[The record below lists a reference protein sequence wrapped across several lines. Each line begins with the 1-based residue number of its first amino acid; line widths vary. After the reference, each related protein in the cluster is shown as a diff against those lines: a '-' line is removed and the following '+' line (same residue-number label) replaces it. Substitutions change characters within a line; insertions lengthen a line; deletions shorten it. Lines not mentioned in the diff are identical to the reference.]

1 MLTGLCNSDAWQ
13 CHPTTPGPWRA
24 ADVLKVRASGELPGR
39 HAPTRQ
45 GGPGE
50 HGLTEQPQA
59 TVSLGRVTPVL
70 RLGLFP
76 RVSLF
81 IVLSLSCLC
90 PTPRQQIHNIRQHSS
105 TGPPPLLLA
114 PRASVPS
121 VQIQGQ
127 RIIQQGLIRVANVP
141 NTSLLVNIPQVSRAT
156 DSPVLWPVVLV
167 APGTLL
173 GREGC
178 GQESPVAS
186 AERVR
191 VGSPEAPP
199 SPPPTPP
206 SSPPRPGASA

>member
-1 MLTGLCNSDAWQ
+1 MLTDLFNSDAWQ

-45 GGPGE
+45 RGPGE
-50 HGLTEQPQA
+50 QSMGLWSNPKQLSLSQEWPQFSDW
-59 TVSLGRVTPVL
+59 VS
-70 RLGLFP
+70 FP
-76 RVSLF
+76 ESLF
-81 IVLSLSCLC
+81 IVFSLSCLC

-105 TGPPPLLLA
+105 AGPPPLLLA

-156 DSPVLWPVVLV
+156 GSPVPWTVVL
-167 APGTLL
+167 
-173 GREGC
+173 
-178 GQESPVAS
+178 
-186 AERVR
+186 
-191 VGSPEAPP
+191 
-199 SPPPTPP
+199 
-206 SSPPRPGASA
+206 